1 MWDLKLVVDLGNGF
15 LKWTV
20 FLEDEGKVW
29 VIAREVQR
37 TKWLRKGKIL
47 DGWEVIASLSQLIE
61 KIKRKIGDDMIS
73 SVVVGLSHPYLKVE
87 RIKEL
92 TRILKPQVDN
102 DNVQHLL
109 RIVEDTVYRPNYDVV
124 KIVPVYWIIDEELKV
139 KDPVWLEAKRLELV
153 ADIFLLPKNL
163 QDIIADIF
171 AKVDLEVIDIV
182 PNILAASEVAL
193 DIDSKDL
200 GTLLVDIGHNQTSFV
215 VWEEWYPLLW
225 WVIPIWAEEVTKDI
239 SIGLQVD
246 LQEAEKI
253 KLQKATLGNLS
264 KNIDDSDTLD
274 MKFLREIVEAR
285 YEEIFEKINEQLRE
299 IDKEGRLPWGVFL
312 IGWGA
317 KIEWIIDFA
326 KSVLKLAV
334 FEWKDKQLWLSE
346 ISNDIMF
353 VNSIGVYMWSQKYW
367 WEAGGFVSFFKSG
380 LFSGIGGFFKK
391 LFKNL
396 F

>member
-1 MWDLKLVVDLGNGF
+1 MGDLKLVVDLGNGF

-20 FLEDEGKVW
+20 FLEDEGKVG
-29 VIAREVQR
+29 VIAREIQR

-61 KIKRKIGDDMIS
+61 KIKRKIWDDVIS

-171 AKVDLEVIDIV
+171 AKVDLEVEDIV

-225 WVIPIWAEEVTKDI
+225 WVIPIGAEEVTKDI

-264 KNIDDSDTLD
+264 RGTEDSDTLD
-274 MKFLREIVEAR
+274 MKFLKEIVEAR

-299 IDKEGRLPWGVFL
+299 IDKEGRLPGGVFL

-317 KIEWIIDFA
+317 KIEWVIDFA
-326 KSVLKLAV
+326 KSILKLAV
-334 FEWKDKQLWLSE
+334 FEGKDKQLWLPE
-346 ISNDIMF
+346 VSNDVMF
-353 VNSIGVYMWSQKYW
+353 VNSVGVYVWSQKYGW
-367 WEAGGFVSFFKSG
+367 GEGGFVSFFKLG

>member
-1 MWDLKLVVDLGNGF
+1 MGDLKLVIDLGNGF

-20 FLEDEGKVW
+20 FLEDEGKVG
-29 VIAREVQR
+29 VITREIQR

-47 DGWEVIASLSQLIE
+47 DGWEVISSLSQLIE
-61 KIKRKIGDDMIS
+61 KIKRKIWDDVIS
-73 SVVVGLSHPYLKVE
+73 SAVVGLSHPYLKVE

-92 TRILKPQVDN
+92 TRILKPQIDN

-109 RIVEDTVYRPNYDVV
+109 KIVEDTVYRPNYDVV

-153 ADIFLLPKNL
+153 ADIFLLPKNF
-163 QDIIADIF
+163 QDVIADIF
-171 AKVDLEVIDIV
+171 AKVDLEVEDIV

-200 GTLLVDIGHNQTSFV
+200 WTLLVDIWHNQTSFA
-215 VWEEWYPLLW
+215 VWEEGYPLLW
-225 WVIPIWAEEVTKDI
+225 GVVPIGAEEVTKDI

-253 KLQKATLGNLS
+253 KLQKATLGGISNGG
-264 KNIDDSDTLD
+264 DDSDTLD
-274 MKFLREIVEAR
+274 MKFLKEIVEAR
-285 YEEIFEKINEQLRE
+285 YEEIFEKINDHLRE
-299 IDKEGRLPWGVFL
+299 VDKEGRLPGWVFI

-317 KIEWIIDFA
+317 KIEGIIDFA
-326 KSVLKLAV
+326 KSILKLAV
-334 FEWKDKQLWLSE
+334 FEWRDRQLWLSE

-353 VNSIGVYMWSQKYW
+353 VNSVGVYVWSQKYGGGEW
-367 WEAGGFVSFFKSG
+367 GFVSFFKSWF
-380 LFSGIGGFFKK
+380 FSSIWSFFKRV
-391 LFKNL
+391 FKNL